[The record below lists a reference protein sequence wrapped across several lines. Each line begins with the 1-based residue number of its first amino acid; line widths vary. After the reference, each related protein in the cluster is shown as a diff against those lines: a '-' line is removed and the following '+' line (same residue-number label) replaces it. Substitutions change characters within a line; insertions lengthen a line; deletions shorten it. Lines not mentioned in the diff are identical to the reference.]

1 MKILGVC
8 LLLAILLKV
17 VKARGGGGADN
28 RPERYNEPTAI
39 VGWKAY
45 NTTQVT
51 KATAKFL
58 NWNHDGSWQFDDWN
72 SWRERDGMLCRTSSD
87 CTWLDKDLRCG
98 KLTID
103 KNKRQSW
110 FGGDSAGIAGRCM
123 CSNTDTTY
131 NVGWNEVELECQQTS
146 LTGGSIVF
154 IIIFGGIPGLVLF
167 AALCFGLW
175 ALFEYYY
182 YRY

>member
-8 LLLAILLKV
+8 LLLAILLKF
-17 VKARGGGGADN
+17 VKARGGGGADK
-28 RPERYNEPTAI
+28 RDKPKRYNEPTAI

-87 CTWLDKDLRCG
+87 CIWLDEDLRCG
-98 KLTID
+98 ELTSD
-103 KNKRQSW
+103 KNKPNQSW
-110 FGGDSAGIAGRCM
+110 FGGDSAGIAGQCM
-123 CSNTDTTY
+123 CSSMGDSWY
-131 NVGWNEVELECQQTS
+131 YPGWNEVELECQQTS
-146 LTGGSIVF
+146 LNAAAIVF
-154 IIIFGGIPGLVLF
+154 IIVFGGIPGLVLF
-167 AALCFGLW
+167 AVLLYFCCLW
-175 ALFEYYY
+175 LSV
-182 YRY
+182 